1 MPIFIHFY
9 TRFGVCCLFI
19 TSTSGAEINNNC
31 SYIQNPNYPNAYGT
45 ETAISFKVNKCS
57 AGILIFRWDILSD
70 SSHRLLSQLPRLK
83 KTRKK
88 SKLTPAFLVAKI
100 EKLHFK
106 CF

>member
-70 SSHRLLSQLPRLK
+70 SSHRLVFQLK
-83 KTRKK
+83 KNSNKV
-88 SKLTPAFLVAKI
+88 KLDSCNFTGKNRNATF
-100 EKLHFK
+100 
-106 CF
+106 